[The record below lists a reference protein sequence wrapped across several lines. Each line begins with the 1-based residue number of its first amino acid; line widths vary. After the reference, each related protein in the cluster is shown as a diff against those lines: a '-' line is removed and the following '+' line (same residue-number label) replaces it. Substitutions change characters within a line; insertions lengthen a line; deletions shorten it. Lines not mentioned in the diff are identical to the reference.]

1 MASSVG
7 SCGSAC
13 VVVCTPVVSAVGESA
28 VGCGESA
35 LVGSFAGEVWPFVAV
50 ADESWPFVAGVGV
63 SCVLVVSVGST
74 GVVSSV
80 EVAGVS
86 SSRVGPSVGLSVGI
100 SMVGRGVG
108 CCDVG
113 AWVGAGAGSSDLD
126 VESRGLGAGAGAL
139 VGKVPMEVGAPGCRS
154 PVTAVMTVVRAAVAP
169 GAMVAGICVL
179 AEEPRVA
186 VGRTVPSPILP
197 GR

>member
-50 ADESWPFVAGVGV
+50 VGV

-154 PVTAVMTVVRAAVAP
+154 PVTAVMTVVGAAVAP
-169 GAMVAGICVL
+169 GAMVAGICVR
-179 AEEPRVA
+179 AEGPRVD
-186 VGRTVPSPILP
+186 VGRTVPSLILP